1 MKRFFLLCLI
11 FAICFFAACSGGSK
25 DKKDADNQNET
36 VNDTDDTDTV
46 TDNDDTDTAS
56 ESEDGD
62 QTDTASEND
71 NDNIPA
77 DTDDDSDTATDND
90 VVPESNPCDEN
101 PCANVEHSTGKC
113 ESEGIGYFCEC
124 TENYDW
130 NGKECGQIAP
140 ECGNEEGIVPC
151 YDPESKL
158 YWSSKTELFGAEEKA
173 AYCQGIIDGYSGDW
187 HMPTIDELRTL
198 VKSCDKI
205 KPDGTCPVTAE
216 NNSSE
221 GFNDDSCSCNDTS
234 SINSKL
240 GDGEILWSSTKSSN
254 ETESW
259 YIDFSNATLSFGLD
273 ENGIIRC
280 AAKNLTNLRV
290 IGRICSGQNECYKK
304 VGEEDS
310 GYGFMDEIYEETNC
324 EGIENEFAG
333 QDGHY
338 AQLGFCVPADLTL
351 NDNIPDE
358 ATVIDNN
365 LGLEWQQNAQTN
377 KSSTWEEAKKYCEDL
392 VYAEHDDWRLP
403 NAYELNS
410 LLDYGFYTVESDGIR
425 NTVSIDIDYFTE
437 MEEIKYEGAG
447 MFYWSSSALNYP
459 RDEQDAFTSDPWEGE
474 SLWWKTDIKAFVRC
488 VRGRE
493 LDVKGA
499 FAVKTVNGEKV
510 VVDYRSHLT
519 WQPAAEEETTWLEAL
534 SYCENSK
541 YAGFDDW
548 RLPNVKELSTL
559 INYDK
564 TNPAT
569 DFPEKLLRIDGE
581 RQDFWSSTSAMNFS
595 WAYLVEIGHHADGE
609 IFTYRKSAQN
619 GDYGVCKVNVM
630 CIR

>member
-1 MKRFFLLCLI
+1 MKKFFLLSLI
-11 FAICFFAACSGGSK
+11 FAISLFAACSGGSK

-36 VNDTDDTDTV
+36 VTDTDDPDT
-46 TDNDDTDTAS
+46 TNDDEQPDTGS
-56 ESEDGD
+56 ENED
-62 QTDTASEND
+62 END
-71 NDNIPA
+71 NDNEPA
-77 DTDDDSDTATDND
+77 DTGDDPDNSTDND
-90 VVPESNPCDEN
+90 VVPETNPCDAN
-101 PCANVEHSTGKC
+101 PCASVKNSTGKC

-124 TENYDW
+124 TENHDW

-140 ECGNEEGIVPC
+140 ECGKEEGVVPC

-198 VKSCDKI
+198 VKNCDKI
-205 KPDGTCPVTAE
+205 KPGGTCPVTAE

-234 SINSKL
+234 FVNSKL

-259 YIDFSNATLSFGLD
+259 YIDFSNATISFGLD

-290 IGRICSGQNECYKK
+290 IGRICSGQNACYKK

-310 GYGFMDEIYEETNC
+310 GYGYMDEIYEETSC
-324 EGIENEFAG
+324 EEIEKEFAG

-338 AQLGFCVPADLTL
+338 EQLGFCVPADLTL
-351 NDNIPDE
+351 NDDIPDE

-365 LGLEWQQNAQTN
+365 LGLEWQQNAQTD

-403 NAYELNS
+403 NAHELNS
-410 LLDYGFYTVESDGIR
+410 ILDYGFYMVESDGIR
-425 NTVSIDIDYFTE
+425 DTVSIDVDYFTE

-459 RDEQDAFTSDPWEGE
+459 RDEQDAFTSDPWTGV

-519 WQPAAEEETTWLEAL
+519 WQPAAEERATWLEAL

-564 TNPAT
+564 TYPAT
-569 DFPEKLLRIDGE
+569 DFPEELLRIDDE
-581 RQDFWSSTSAMNFS
+581 RHELWSSTTAMDYA
-595 WAYLVEIGHHADGE
+595 WAYGAHISYHPDGN
-609 IFTYRKSAQN
+609 IYTGRKSSQN
-619 GDYGVCKVNVM
+619 GGDGVYKYNVM